1 MDLVYHQDGLLSYF
15 DYYCLVREERYSKIL
30 LYPKVGVIFL
40 KLRNGLE
47 GSFLLYENYKI
58 ILVIILY
65 EIYTI
70 AISIP
75 LRKGI

>member
-40 KLRNGLE
+40 KLNELK

-58 ILVIILY
+58 ILVIVLC

-75 LRKGI
+75 LRKGM